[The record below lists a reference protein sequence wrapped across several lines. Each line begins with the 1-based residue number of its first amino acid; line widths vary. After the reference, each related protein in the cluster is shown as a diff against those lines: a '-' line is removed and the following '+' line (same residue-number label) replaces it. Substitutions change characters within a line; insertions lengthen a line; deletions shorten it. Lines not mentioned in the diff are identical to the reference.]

1 MAAVRSKHNNLATE
15 QGTAN
20 RLKAN
25 KPKIRGST
33 SQGTCSKFYFS
44 VSHVCWRD
52 DLNWWR
58 VGGGEMT
65 SRGGEVVGGEVTCG
79 GEMVGG
85 ESTCLPSWWRD
96 DWIPM
101 SFLP

>member
-1 MAAVRSKHNNLATE
+1 MT
-15 QGTAN
+15 
-20 RLKAN
+20 
-25 KPKIRGST
+25 ST
-33 SQGTCSKFYFS
+33 
-44 VSHVCWRD
+44 
-52 DLNWWR
+52 
-58 VGGGEMT
+58 GGGEMT

>member
-1 MAAVRSKHNNLATE
+1 
-15 QGTAN
+15 
-20 RLKAN
+20 
-25 KPKIRGST
+25 
-33 SQGTCSKFYFS
+33 
-44 VSHVCWRD
+44 
-52 DLNWWR
+52 
-58 VGGGEMT
+58 MT